1 MKTTFKKKSEI
12 EQKWYL
18 IDAEGKTLGDLAVKL
33 AVILR
38 GKNKP
43 YFSSHVDC
51 GDYVVVINAEKIR
64 VTGKKLEDKKYYS
77 HSGFMGNLKETSLQ
91 ELIIKHPTKALE
103 NAVRGMLP
111 ANRLRKNVFS
121 KLKVFAGE
129 QHTHEAQKPE
139 KLEI

>member
-18 IDAEGKTLGDLAVKL
+18 VDAEGKTLGDIAVKL

-43 YFSSHVDC
+43 YFSPHVDC

-64 VTGKKLEDKKYYS
+64 VTGNKLEDKKYYT
-77 HSGFMGNLKETSLQ
+77 HSGILGHLKETSLK
-91 ELIIKHPTKALE
+91 ELMAKKPTKALE

-121 KLKVFAGE
+121 KLKVFAGTE
-129 QHTHEAQKPE
+129 HTHAAQKPE
-139 KLEI
+139 KIEI